1 MKSPTFPL
9 LLIAALA
16 LAGSPAHAEKAD
28 RDKPMNLD
36 AGTLRYDLKKQVMVY
51 GGGVVVTKGTIVIR
65 GGTLEVREDPQG
77 NQFATVSAEA
87 GKVASF
93 RQKRDGLDEFI
104 EGEGE
109 SIEYDG
115 RADTVKFVS
124 NAQLRRYRG
133 ATLSDE
139 FSGQVILYNNG
150 SEVFSIDGA
159 PVTSGA
165 ARLGGRIRAMLTPRP
180 VADAPVDK
188 AAAVPPL
195 RSSGSLGGEKK

>member
-1 MKSPTFPL
+1 MKSPIFPL
-9 LLIAALA
+9 FLMTVLA
-16 LAGSPAHAEKAD
+16 LAGSPSHAEKAD
-28 RDKPMNLD
+28 RDKPMNLE

-51 GGGVVVTKGTIVIR
+51 GGGVVVTKGSIVIR
-65 GGTLEVREDPQG
+65 GETLEVREDAQG
-77 NQFATVSAEA
+77 HQFATVGAET
-87 GKVASF
+87 GKLASF

-115 RADTVKFVS
+115 RADTVRFVS
-124 NAQLRRYRG
+124 NARLRRYRG

-139 FSGQVILYNNG
+139 FTGQVILYNNS

-165 ARLGGRIRAMLTPRP
+165 ARLGGRIRAMLTPKP
-180 VADAPVDK
+180 AADGPTDK
-188 AAAVPPL
+188 AAAQPL
-195 RSSGSLGGEKK
+195 RPSGSLDREKQ